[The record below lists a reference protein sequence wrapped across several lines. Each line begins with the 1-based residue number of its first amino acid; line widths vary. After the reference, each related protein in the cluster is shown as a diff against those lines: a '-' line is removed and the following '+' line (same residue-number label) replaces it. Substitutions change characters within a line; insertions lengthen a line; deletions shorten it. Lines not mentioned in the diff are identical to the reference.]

1 MNEEMKK
8 RPSLQDIADAV
19 KVSKMT
25 VSLALRKHPRISE
38 ATRLKVEKVANELG
52 YIVNPDVAKYM
63 SAIRHSRSDEN
74 GRPLA
79 YLTTGKEKGAWRKS
93 DTERQYWEGASA
105 RAKEYGYYFEE
116 YWLGEPGMTE
126 NRMSNIL
133 WNRGINGVVV
143 HPFFQ
148 TLSEGARD
156 LSLQFNWDQFIAVAI
171 SDMLRNPVLNRVL
184 HDHYTSALM
193 VMEKLIGLGYKRIG
207 LCLTEHM
214 DLTVNQR
221 WQAAYRVYRA
231 NHPIQRIEPLI
242 LPDLSAEEIKKWAQ
256 KNKLDAIISAEMRMP
271 DFFKKAGLIMG
282 KDIAYADLDIDLD
295 DARYKGISGIYQNSR
310 MMGTGAVD
318 LLIAGIQRN
327 EPGIPEIPVVL
338 QVEGSWHDRGSTP
351 KRG

>member
-1 MNEEMKK
+1 
-8 RPSLQDIADAV
+8 
-19 KVSKMT
+19 
-25 VSLALRKHPRISE
+25 
-38 ATRLKVEKVANELG
+38 
-52 YIVNPDVAKYM
+52 M
-63 SAIRHSRSDEN
+63 SAICHNRSDEK
-74 GRPLA
+74 GLPLA
-79 YLTTGKEKGAWRKS
+79 YLTTGMEKGAWRRS
-93 DTERQYWEGASA
+93 ETELQYWKGASA

-116 YWLGEPGMTE
+116 YWFGEPGMTVS
-126 NRMSNIL
+126 RMSNIL
-133 WNRGINGVVV
+133 WNRGISGVIV

-148 TLSEGARD
+148 TLSESSRD
-156 LSLQFNWDQFIAVAI
+156 LGLQFNWDQFNWDQFIAVAI
-171 SDMLRNPVLNRVL
+171 SDMLRNPVLNRVV

-193 VMEKLIGLGYKRIG
+193 VMGKLIEQGYTRIG